1 MFEVVQGRKD
11 FALKVMDNLVKDYK
25 LSISSDITL
34 LAASNFNDTL
44 NVIFHSSK
52 CADEATIEIAIKVF
66 KAMLNGKDY
75 DSASRL
81 KTRIET
87 SLGYFKGREGFT
99 DSKIESLKE
108 KIEGCGL

>member
-1 MFEVVQGRKD
+1 MFEIVQGRKD

-25 LSISSDITL
+25 LSISGDLTL
-34 LAASNFNDTL
+34 LAASSFNDTL

-52 CADEATIEIAIKVF
+52 CADEAAIEIAIKVF
-66 KAMLNGKDY
+66 KAMLNSQNY

-81 KTRIET
+81 KIRIET

-99 DSKIESLKE
+99 DSKIENLKE
-108 KIEGCGL
+108 KIRGCGL